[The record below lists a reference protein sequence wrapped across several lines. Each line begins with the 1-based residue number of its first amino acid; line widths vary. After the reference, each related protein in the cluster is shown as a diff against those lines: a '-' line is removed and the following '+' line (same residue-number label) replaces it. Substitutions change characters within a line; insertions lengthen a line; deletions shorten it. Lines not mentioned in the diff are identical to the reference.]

1 MRYFFIKRYKTLV
14 WFSYISS
21 AFSTVMFISH
31 SIIDISFGRGS
42 MYYLCL
48 ALSYVNLLCYVL
60 NYKCLCKKGRL
71 EKNTKNFML
80 GFLPVICAA
89 VAQTIMF
96 AWLVSTKI
104 IKFIPLIVVFNCIFV
119 LGLVAVMCLKYED
132 ECTTDDLND
141 IDEITYDKQF
151 DFDKSKDDK

>member
-21 AFSTVMFISH
+21 AILTVMFISS
-31 SIIDISFGRGS
+31 SIIDASFGRDP

-96 AWLVSTKI
+96 AWLVSIKI
-104 IKFIPLIVVFNCIFV
+104 IKFIPLIVVFECIFV
-119 LGLVAVMCLKYED
+119 LSIVAVMCLKYEY

>member
-14 WFSYISS
+14 SFSYISS
-21 AFSTVMFISH
+21 AILTVMFISS
-31 SIIDISFGRGS
+31 SIIDASFGRDP

-48 ALSYVNLLCYVL
+48 ALSYVNLLFYVL

-96 AWLVSTKI
+96 AWLVSIKI
-104 IKFIPLIVVFNCIFV
+104 IKFIPLIVVFDCLFV
-119 LGLVAVMCLKYED
+119 LVLVAVMCFKYED

>member
-1 MRYFFIKRYKTLV
+1 
-14 WFSYISS
+14 
-21 AFSTVMFISH
+21 
-31 SIIDISFGRGS
+31 
-42 MYYLCL
+42 
-48 ALSYVNLLCYVL
+48 
-60 NYKCLCKKGRL
+60 
-71 EKNTKNFML
+71 ML

-96 AWLVSTKI
+96 AWLVSIKI
-104 IKFIPLIVVFNCIFV
+104 IKFIPLIVVFDCLFV